1 MKTLKRIF
9 AFSLALVMLINMCL
23 FVSAETQSAT
33 INSVMM
39 TVGAD
44 ETMRNLTWFA
54 DCDAVAQVR
63 YVKAADMK
71 GDNFPTEYFVA
82 NAVAR
87 ASEVEGQY
95 SYKAT
100 MRGLEENTEYVY
112 CIVVGDTVSEKYTFA
127 VKTFSNE
134 FSFAYVTDV
143 QIVDDGFEADWVDT
157 MDKILT
163 AEEFKDASI
172 LVSGGDQVQESVE
185 SLYNIFINDDLSS
198 IALAP
203 SYGRLHDEGNLY
215 DQHFNL
221 PNLSSSY
228 GSDLVTSDYFY
239 TYNNVLFVHLNAVSA
254 DYDGH
259 IAFMENAI
267 TTNPD
272 CTWKIVVLH
281 YSFFTEGRHST
292 DSRVTNLRD
301 AIAGKI
307 NELGVDLVLSG
318 HDHVYVRSNMMLDE
332 ATVSDDVVTNNTVTD
347 PEGTLYICGSK
358 ASYRNFYDID
368 TPVSDP
374 AIALRVD
381 DDLKSAMSFTVT
393 DASLTMHAY
402 FLDGETPVEFDN
414 FTIYKTEDTP
424 AEMPDCY
431 SVTYVDELGANFGDS
446 TDASLYAKRYFTT
459 ATPDEPR
466 LSVPLGSLDEG
477 KKLNWYWEYYLVDGD
492 GTKVTELTNG
502 NDYVAYLRCD
512 TVKISRNITIA
523 TETDASECI
532 YTWEDAWELIYQ
544 YPGEAFTFTLS
555 EDITLSTVT
564 TLKDTVD
571 LTIDLNGNTL
581 TATDVT
587 SYLLQIP
594 SDGDDSSLKVI
605 SSKAGGVLNTGKK
618 ALSRLEPGSGSEISM
633 QFGSAD
639 TYPITVTTST
649 FVLGASN
656 FYNSTYNLSIYGGTY
671 NFSKSIFDIR
681 HTGTSCN
688 TYKINLNDANI
699 NITSTSYTFVYQHE
713 AGKYATADSYF
724 NANNCVF
731 TGGNTSS
738 PKDFFGSDVWKGSAA
753 FTGCV
758 FNNVVFDSTLHTNLT
773 GITFGA
779 NCVFKN
785 YVDTFAV
792 VTDTDETPDEPEE
805 PEVTVPAEP
814 IVYDFELYNYD
825 AYTSVCSGNL
835 SKYSKA
841 KSTVDKAYAATT
853 LNWKVE
859 TVASGVDT
867 ASHMRF
873 NITNNEGLRITCG
886 PDKWIAFRIRVDQA
900 DNYEL
905 SITGIHTTNDNDYT
919 ADFWIVP
926 ASVDA
931 VAAADIE
938 RAMIDENKLGTVEVT
953 TTNGVDAAGE
963 YEFGAGEYI
972 LIMGVNDDRMSFSN
986 FTLTPKEKEETE
998 VPPVDDPIEAPE
1010 NTIERIPES
1019 EYVLAFNSNK
1029 VTLEEDCYI
1038 VTLDDDVIATV
1049 GLNSLEATI
1058 SVNKAVVAG
1067 GTLTYTIDCTNNLSA
1082 SVNAVIAANI
1092 PENATFV
1099 SADNGGVSTGN
1110 TVVWDVQLAA
1120 GESKSVSFQATAG
1133 EAETFSS
1140 LAAVTVDNVRYTTNT
1155 VTSTLVEKMAVQIG
1169 DKAFASLEEAMADAV
1184 SGDTVTL
1191 LDNVTAGDMILP
1203 TGVNIDLNG
1212 YTLTVNS
1219 ILTYASNAFLD
1230 TSENV
1235 SGLLKIIGEN
1245 GNMISKDN
1253 AQLPVYDNATDAG
1266 GYRFFAIDVT
1276 SCAVTGENSG
1286 TPKYWFKIKAEK
1298 FAPLYELIQA
1308 DSKVEIKVKMT
1319 WDGQT
1324 ADAEASADLTFTKTW
1339 ADKFNANEDI
1349 YITVRVEEADGVENF
1364 KLIPMITSGG
1374 VEISGTEM

>member
-1 MKTLKRIF
+1 M
-9 AFSLALVMLINMCL
+9 
-23 FVSAETQSAT
+23 
-33 INSVMM
+33 
-39 TVGAD
+39 
-44 ETMRNLTWFA
+44 
-54 DCDAVAQVR
+54 
-63 YVKAADMK
+63 
-71 GDNFPTEYFVA
+71 
-82 NAVAR
+82 
-87 ASEVEGQY
+87 
-95 SYKAT
+95 
-100 MRGLEENTEYVY
+100 
-112 CIVVGDTVSEKYTFA
+112 
-127 VKTFSNE
+127 
-134 FSFAYVTDV
+134 
-143 QIVDDGFEADWVDT
+143 
-157 MDKILT
+157 
-163 AEEFKDASI
+163 
-172 LVSGGDQVQESVE
+172 
-185 SLYNIFINDDLSS
+185 
-198 IALAP
+198 
-203 SYGRLHDEGNLY
+203 
-215 DQHFNL
+215 
-221 PNLSSSY
+221 
-228 GSDLVTSDYFY
+228 
-239 TYNNVLFVHLNAVSA
+239 
-254 DYDGH
+254 
-259 IAFMENAI
+259 
-267 TTNPD
+267 
-272 CTWKIVVLH
+272 
-281 YSFFTEGRHST
+281 
-292 DSRVTNLRD
+292 
-301 AIAGKI
+301 
-307 NELGVDLVLSG
+307 
-318 HDHVYVRSNMMLDE
+318 
-332 ATVSDDVVTNNTVTD
+332 
-347 PEGTLYICGSK
+347 
-358 ASYRNFYDID
+358 
-368 TPVSDP
+368 
-374 AIALRVD
+374 
-381 DDLKSAMSFTVT
+381 
-393 DASLTMHAY
+393 
-402 FLDGETPVEFDN
+402 
-414 FTIYKTEDTP
+414 
-424 AEMPDCY
+424 
-431 SVTYVDELGANFGDS
+431 
-446 TDASLYAKRYFTT
+446 
-459 ATPDEPR
+459 
-466 LSVPLGSLDEG
+466 
-477 KKLNWYWEYYLVDGD
+477 
-492 GTKVTELTNG
+492 
-502 NDYVAYLRCD
+502 
-512 TVKISRNITIA
+512 
-523 TETDASECI
+523 
-532 YTWEDAWELIYQ
+532 
-544 YPGEAFTFTLS
+544 
-555 EDITLSTVT
+555 
-564 TLKDTVD
+564 
-571 LTIDLNGNTL
+571 
-581 TATDVT
+581 
-587 SYLLQIP
+587 
-594 SDGDDSSLKVI
+594 
-605 SSKAGGVLNTGKK
+605 
-618 ALSRLEPGSGSEISM
+618 
-633 QFGSAD
+633 
-639 TYPITVTTST
+639 
-649 FVLGASN
+649 
-656 FYNSTYNLSIYGGTY
+656 
-671 NFSKSIFDIR
+671 
-681 HTGTSCN
+681 
-688 TYKINLNDANI
+688 
-699 NITSTSYTFVYQHE
+699 
-713 AGKYATADSYF
+713 
-724 NANNCVF
+724 
-731 TGGNTSS
+731 
-738 PKDFFGSDVWKGSAA
+738 
-753 FTGCV
+753 

-779 NCVFKN
+779 NCVFN
-785 YVDTFAV
+785 NSGNTFTVATEEPEV
-792 VTDTDETPDEPEE
+792 PETPEE

-814 IVYDFELYNYD
+814 IVYDFELYNNPLFPD
-825 AYTSVCSGNL
+825 AAAANGY
-835 SKYSKA
+835 KYSKA
-841 KSTVDKAYAATT
+841 ESAVKSAYTAGTH
-853 LNWKVE
+853 NWKVE
-859 TVASGVDT
+859 EVAEGVSKANNIKFFSSG
-867 ASHMRF
+867 
-873 NITNNEGLRITCG
+873 NEGVRVYGVPGT
-886 PDKWIAFRIRVDQA
+886 WVAFRIRVDQA

-1049 GLNSLEATI
+1049 GLNSLETTI

-1155 VTSTLVEKMAVQIG
+1155 ETSTLVEKMAVQIG

-1219 ILTYASNAFLD
+1219 ILTYASNAVLD

-1324 ADAEASADLTFTKTW
+1324 VDAEASADLTFTKTW
-1339 ADKFNANEDI
+1339 ANSYNANEDI
-1349 YITVRVEEADGVENF
+1349 YITVTAIEAEGLDNF
-1364 KLIPMITSGG
+1364 KLIPMVTSAG
-1374 VEISGTEM
+1374 VEISGEEM